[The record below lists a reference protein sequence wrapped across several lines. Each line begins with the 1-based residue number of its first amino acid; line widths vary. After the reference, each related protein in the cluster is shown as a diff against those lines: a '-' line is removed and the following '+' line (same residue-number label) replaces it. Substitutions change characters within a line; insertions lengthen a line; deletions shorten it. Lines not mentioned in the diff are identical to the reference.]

1 MTHNSMTTGSMINR
15 KAPISVSSL
24 VRGGCA
30 TALCALGAPAL
41 HAQEARSPVVLEEI
55 VVTAD
60 RQNAI
65 EIQKAPIA
73 ISVVNT
79 EELSRQGAQGYSDYL
94 EATPSVFLQ
103 ESGPGQNQF
112 VIRGMSISNFN
123 HTTLHDRSLV
133 SVYLDDT
140 PISLQGNT
148 PDLKIF
154 DLERVEI
161 IRGPQGTLYGA
172 SAMAGNIR
180 FITKK
185 PQFDGF
191 SATAETTVS
200 QSAEGGT
207 DYSVRGMANLPVSDT
222 VALRLN
228 AYQADNSGYIDNVG
242 LNKKDANGDRSTQAR
257 AVLRFQPSQDLTID
271 ASHTFARLRTEGTPD
286 VRRFLDDPSPDFTTN
301 NVNMPEEY
309 NDDFNLSNVTASY
322 QFDAAELISS
332 TSYIDRDFDRITSG
346 QYLVGRRGLGMDHI
360 PWDDI
365 DSRNNIQNTLTTFA
379 QEIRLQSS
387 GEGRLKWITGLY
399 YEHTDRSQVQ
409 DVPTAGYDQNAFQGL
424 LVDLGLT
431 SSDLGTPH
439 DDDPFYGDT
448 QIKERQWAV
457 FGEMTYTLLP
467 KLDVTVGARYFD
479 HKQDFDLY
487 FAGILGIDFDTFGP
501 LTVNETLEDND
512 INPRLRFSYQAADNV
527 MFFAEAA
534 QGFRLGGTNQPL
546 PVSCGESGPLT
557 FDSDSVWTYQLGEKS
572 SWLDDRLVVNLTAYL
587 NDWENV
593 QTNRELDECSY
604 LYTTNGGKIRGHGLE
619 LESKAQLTDQLL
631 FTLNASWNKTEANGD
646 LRFASQFP
654 GQPDVVIALD
664 GQRAPGTPEYS
675 GSAALDYSLP
685 VFTAG
690 TLALHASYQLRE
702 GYYSGWDTRA
712 FTPGALEPDYLPLD
726 RRLDLAVNYLSG
738 GAWETGIFVRNA
750 TDEEEIFSESDSRRR
765 APNPDY
771 ETRSIGRGRIVGV
784 RFRYDF

>member
-1 MTHNSMTTGSMINR
+1 MTDRNSPNSMS
-15 KAPISVSSL
+15 KLAWSS
-24 VRGGCA
+24 CA
-30 TALCALGAPAL
+30 TALCTLAAPLL
-41 HAQEARSPVVLEEI
+41 HAQNVPQTETSRTSGVLEE
-55 VVTAD
+55 VMVTAD
-60 RQNAI
+60 RQNAV

-79 EELSRQGAQGYSDYL
+79 EELSRQGAQGYGDYV

-180 FITKK
+180 FISKK
-185 PQFDGF
+185 PQFDRVA
-191 SATAETTVS
+191 ATAETTVS
-200 QSAEGGT
+200 QSEDGGT

-222 VALRLN
+222 VALRIN

-242 LNKKDANGDRSTQAR
+242 LNKKDANGNRSTQAR
-257 AVLRFQPSQDLTID
+257 AVLRFQPSDQLTVD
-271 ASHTFARLRTEGTPD
+271 ASHTFARLRSDGSPE
-286 VRRFLDDPSPDFTTN
+286 VRRFVDDPSGRFDTN
-301 NVNMPEEY
+301 NTNLAEAY
-309 NDDFNLSNVTASY
+309 NDDFNLTNVTASY
-322 QFDAAELISS
+322 DFGAAELISS
-332 TSYIDRDFDRITSG
+332 SSYIDRDFDRLTSG
-346 QYLVGRRGLGMDHI
+346 QYLVGRRGLGFDTI
-360 PWDDI
+360 PWDQI
-365 DSRNNIQNTLTTFA
+365 DSRNDIQNKLTTFT
-379 QEIRLQSS
+379 QEVRLQSR
-387 GEGRLKWITGLY
+387 GDGRLKWITGAYFERTRRAQL
-399 YEHTDRSQVQ
+399 Q
-409 DVPTAGYDQNAFQGL
+409 DIPTANYDALAFGGL
-424 LVDLGLT
+424 LPSLGLS

-439 DDDPFYGDT
+439 DDDPFFGDT
-448 QIKERQWAV
+448 DIEERQWAV
-457 FGEMTYTLLP
+457 FGEATYTLLP
-467 KLDVTVGARYFD
+467 KLDVTLGARYFE

-501 LTVNETLEDND
+501 LSVRETLEDDD
-512 INPRLRFSYQAADNV
+512 INPRLRVAYQATDDL

-557 FDSDSVWTYQLGEKS
+557 FDSDRVWTYQLGGKS
-572 SWLDDRLVVNLTAYL
+572 SWLDDRLIVNLTAYL
-587 NDWENV
+587 NDWEDV
-593 QTNRELDECSY
+593 QTNRVLDQCSY
-604 LYTTNGGKIRGHGLE
+604 LYTTNGGKIRGDGLE
-619 LESKAQLTDQLL
+619 LESKAQLTQQLL
-631 FTLNASWNKTEANGD
+631 FSLNASYNRTEANGD
-646 LRFASQFP
+646 LRFPSQFA
-654 GQPDVVIALD
+654 GGPDIIIALD

-675 GSAALDYSLP
+675 GSAALDYAIP
-685 VFTAG
+685 VFSAATIS
-690 TLALHASYQLRE
+690 LHASYQMRE
-702 GYYSGWDTRA
+702 GFYAGWDTRA
-712 FTPGALEPDYLPLD
+712 FNPTAVEPDFLPLD
-726 RRLDLAVNYLSG
+726 RRLDLALNYLSG
-738 GAWETGIFVRNA
+738 GAWEAGLFVRNA
-750 TDEEEIFSESDSRRR
+750 TDEEEILSEGSSRRR

-771 ETRSIGRGRIVGV
+771 ETRTIGRGRTVGV

>member
-1 MTHNSMTTGSMINR
+1 MTTR
-15 KAPISVSSL
+15 KSLTSVAGFM
-24 VRGGCA
+24 RGGCA
-30 TALCALGAPAL
+30 TALCVLGAPVL
-41 HAQEARSPVVLEEI
+41 HAQETREARSPVVLEEI

-79 EELSRQGAQGYSDYL
+79 EELSRQGAQGYTDYI

-123 HTTLHDRSLV
+123 HTILHDRSLV

-154 DLERVEI
+154 DLERVEVV
-161 IRGPQGTLYGA
+161 RGPQGTLYGA

-180 FITKK
+180 FISKK
-185 PQFDGF
+185 PQFDRF
-191 SATAETTVS
+191 RATAETTVS

-207 DYSVRGMANLPVSDT
+207 DFSVRGMANLPVSDT
-222 VALRLN
+222 VALRIN
-228 AYQADNSGYIDNVG
+228 AYQAENTGYIDNVG
-242 LNKKDANGDRSTQAR
+242 LNEKDANGDRSTQAR
-257 AVLRFQPSQDLTID
+257 AVLRFQPSQDLTVD
-271 ASHTFARLRTEGTPD
+271 VSHTFARLRTDGQPD
-286 VRRFLDDPSPDFTTN
+286 VRRFVDDPSPDFNTN
-301 NVNMPEEY
+301 DTNIPEAY
-309 NDDFNLSNVTASY
+309 NDDFNLSNVTAAY
-322 QFDAAELISS
+322 RFGAAELVSS
-332 TSYIDRDFDRITSG
+332 TSYIHRDFDRITSG

-365 DSRNNIQNTLTTFA
+365 HSRNNIQNTLATFA
-379 QEIRLQSS
+379 QELRLQST
-387 GEGRLKWITGLY
+387 GEGRFKWITGAY
-399 YEHTDRSQVQ
+399 YEQTHRTQLQ
-409 DVPTAGYDQNAFQGL
+409 DIPTAGYDQNAFRGL
-424 LVDLGLT
+424 LVDLGVT

-448 QIKERQWAV
+448 DIKERQWAV

-467 KLDVTVGARYFD
+467 KLDVTVGARYFK
-479 HKQDFDLY
+479 HHQDFDLY

-501 LTVNETLEDND
+501 LVVKETLEDD
-512 INPRLRFSYQAADNV
+512 DVNPRLRFSYQAADNLLI
-527 MFFAEAA
+527 FAEAA

-557 FDSDSVWTYQLGEKS
+557 FGSDRVWTYQLGEKS

-587 NDWENV
+587 NNWEDV
-593 QTNRELDECSY
+593 QTNRVLDQCSY
-604 LYTTNGGKIRGHGLE
+604 LYTTNGGKIRGYGLE
-619 LESKAQLTDQLL
+619 LESKAQLTEQLL
-631 FTLNASWNKTEANGD
+631 FSLNASYNKTEADGD
-646 LRFASQFP
+646 LRFPSQFP
-654 GQPDVVIALD
+654 DQPDIVIALD

-675 GSAALDYSLP
+675 GSAALDYSIP
-685 VFTAG
+685 AFTAG
-690 TLALHASYQLRE
+690 TVTLHAAYQLRE
-702 GYYSGWDTRA
+702 GFYDAWDRRS
-712 FTPGALEPDYLPLD
+712 FDPVALEPNVLPLD

-750 TDEEEIFSESDSRRR
+750 TDEEEIFSEGRSRRR